1 MPNLPVDFSEKAK
14 IPPAVG
20 GVGYPYRISAKD
32 LMQDLV
38 FAALDVDTTA
48 HSSGLSLSE
57 SKTTGQGGHA
67 GRKISLTGT
76 ITIESLLPAG
86 VQGNILYH
94 NGTAWIALANP
105 SGSTTSVLAHD
116 GTSAFWLETTECD

>member
-1 MPNLPVDFSEKAK
+1 MPRLPVDFSEKAK

-20 GVGYPYRISAKD
+20 GAGYPYRISAKD

-38 FAALDVDTTA
+38 YAAIDVDTTA
-48 HSSGLSLSE
+48 HSSGLALSE

-76 ITIESLLPAG
+76 ITIESLPDG

>member
-20 GVGYPYRISAKD
+20 GAGYPYRISAKD

-38 FAALDVDTTA
+38 YAAIDVDTTA
-48 HSSGLSLSE
+48 HSSGLSLTE

-76 ITIESLLPAG
+76 LDTLPTG
-86 VQGNILYH
+86 VVGNILYH
-94 NGTAWIALANP
+94 NGTEWIALANP
-105 SGSTTSVLAHD
+105 SGSGTSVLGHN
-116 GTSAFWLETTECD
+116 GTSAFWLTTSECE

>member
-1 MPNLPVDFSEKAK
+1 MPRLPVDFSEKAK

-20 GVGYPYRISAKD
+20 GAGYPYRISAKD

-38 FAALDVDTTA
+38 YAALDVDTTA
-48 HSSGLSLSE
+48 HSSGLSLAE

-76 ITIESLLPAG
+76 LDTLPPG
-86 VQGNILYH
+86 V
-94 NGTAWIALANP
+94 
-105 SGSTTSVLAHD
+105 
-116 GTSAFWLETTECD
+116 

>member
-20 GVGYPYRISAKD
+20 GAGYPYRISAKD

-38 FAALDVDTTA
+38 YAALAVDTDE
-48 HSSGLSLSE
+48 HSSGLSLAE

-67 GRKISLTGT
+67 GRKISLAGT
-76 ITIESLLPAG
+76 LDTLPTG

-94 NGTAWIALANP
+94 NGTEWIALSNP
-105 SGSTTSVLAHD
+105 SGSGTSVLGHD
-116 GTSAFWLETTECD
+116 GTSAFWLDTSECE